1 MFCDMDSDEWAK
13 KIPPEIREYLIGE
26 FGGLRDSHLT
36 MAKYNPAMLEG
47 FAKFR
52 RAVQPGKKDPEGAL
66 PKYMKEIISVVIE
79 VVQGKGGD
87 PKTGPGV
94 LHTQSAVRHGA
105 TPEMIHETMAIVFF
119 LAGMTSY
126 VQYGLKCVK
135 AAEEETMK
143 LKEKASQGRTSR

>member
-1 MFCDMDSDEWAK
+1 MDSDELAK
-13 KIPPEIREYLIGE
+13 KIPPEIRDYLIEE
-26 FGGLRDSHLT
+26 FGGLRDSHLA
-36 MAKYNPAMLEG
+36 MAKYNTPMLEG

-79 VVQGKGGD
+79 VLQGRGGA
-87 PKTGPGV
+87 PESPGV
-94 LHTQSAVRHGA
+94 LHTRSAVRHGA
-105 TPEMIHETMAIVFF
+105 TPEMIHEAMALVFF

-135 AAEEETMK
+135 AAEEESTK
-143 LKEKASQGRTSR
+143 LKEKAPKGRTMH